1 MKKKIVFLAFSLLV
15 ISFSANAQFKIGATL
30 GVPFKLNSLNVN
42 DVEIESSRPFNLG
55 IVTEMIFPPFGIG
68 FEVSALYELEM
79 ISGDNIVKAVNV
91 GYIIIP
97 ANFKWKFGFSQFKV
111 FAKAG
116 PSFSIKVHDSGNIDI
131 TQSGVSFQ
139 NFKPKPFN
147 FGLNVGAGFEIMS
160 KVQVGAAYFYNF
172 TDPFVEA
179 VGFETNNDNSIPN
192 NGGFVVS
199 LSYFF

>member
-1 MKKKIVFLAFSLLV
+1 MKKKIVFLAFSLMV
-15 ISFSANAQFKIGATL
+15 ISFSASAQFKFGITVGT
-30 GVPFKLNSLNVN
+30 PFKLNSLDINSVA
-42 DVEIESSRPFNLG
+42 IEHSRPFNLG
-55 IVTEMIFPPFGIG
+55 IVAETMVPLTGMG
-68 FEVSALYELEM
+68 LEVSALYELEK
-79 ISGDNIVKAVNV
+79 ISGENIVKAVNV

-139 NFKPKPFN
+139 HFKPKPFN

-179 VGFETNNDNSIPN
+179 VGFETSNDNSIPN